1 MEIIIVIIF
10 LLSICLACIHFR
22 GVIMIKT
29 TTTQAKIGMIFIMR
43 NWIIWAFQSACHGAN
58 GNGTWNY
65 LTVTILLFV
74 LPCRCCLFIRFNII
88 TFSSAYLLFFR
99 FFLHQRTEE
108 ITVFVLML
116 IRMWTPNESRS
127 EREREKGARHLFHL
141 YMSLCT
147 CNRKYADRYLSLTFV
162 LFYFSSIFSLFL
174 LCDRNVQHINA
185 QF

>member
-1 MEIIIVIIF
+1 MGIIIVIIF
-10 LLSICLACIHFR
+10 LLSICLVCIHFR
-22 GVIMIKT
+22 GVIMIKTTATT

-74 LPCRCCLFIRFNII
+74 LSCRCLFIRFNII
-88 TFSSAYLLFFR
+88 IFSSAYLLIFSF

-108 ITVFVLML
+108 ITVCVLML

-127 EREREKGARHLFHL
+127 EREREKDARRLFDL

-162 LFYFSSIFSLFL
+162 LFYFFLYFLYFYYAIAMYSI
-174 LCDRNVQHINA
+174 
-185 QF
+185 